1 MGSASFM
8 ALMEVSLPQGLNV
21 RNAVFCAIDGE
32 LAGIFALNYV
42 LHGTI
47 SPAISALVGAHVSP
61 VLCTRDF
68 NLIPAMLRQ
77 KFKLPVEKMDFPS
90 VERRTELSD
99 PDAPHSPRITA
110 VLCREGLGPFS
121 EAVVGAKRL
130 KIAVRISSALSVL
143 GSVIGLLLAFYL
155 TFVSAWQSI
164 SPAQMVVFLA
174 AWLVPT
180 LLISNWVNRY

>member
-1 MGSASFM
+1 MSPRCCAPGILTSSPPCCGRSSSSLWKKWTFPLWSAAPS
-8 ALMEVSLPQGLNV
+8 
-21 RNAVFCAIDGE
+21 
-32 LAGIFALNYV
+32 
-42 LHGTI
+42 
-47 SPAISALVGAHVSP
+47 SPIR
-61 VLCTRDF
+61 T
-68 NLIPAMLRQ
+68 
-77 KFKLPVEKMDFPS
+77 
-90 VERRTELSD
+90 RRTVPASRRCC
-99 PDAPHSPRITA
+99 AG
-110 VLCREGLGPFS
+110 EGLGPFS

>member
-1 MGSASFM
+1 MEKVVAVCATLIRESGSGLDKIFHDLLRAQGAVYRRCSGFQRHEGGGLSADIRGEHILVGSASFM

-47 SPAISALVGAHVSP
+47 SPAISALVGADVSP

-77 KFKLPVEKMDFPS
+77 KFKLPVEKMDFPLWS
-90 VERRTELSD
+90 AAPSSPIRTRRTVPASRRCCAGRGW
-99 PDAPHSPRITA
+99 APFPKPWW
-110 VLCREGLGPFS
+110 GPS
-121 EAVVGAKRL
+121 G
-130 KIAVRISSALSVL
+130 
-143 GSVIGLLLAFYL
+143 
-155 TFVSAWQSI
+155 
-164 SPAQMVVFLA
+164 
-174 AWLVPT
+174 
-180 LLISNWVNRY
+180 

>member
-1 MGSASFM
+1 MQQPST
-8 ALMEVSLPQGLNV
+8 NV

-90 VERRTELSD
+90 VG
-99 PDAPHSPRITA
+99 APHPALRSGRAAQSPHHGGCCAGRGWA
-110 VLCREGLGPFS
+110 PFPKPWWGPS
-121 EAVVGAKRL
+121 G
-130 KIAVRISSALSVL
+130 
-143 GSVIGLLLAFYL
+143 
-155 TFVSAWQSI
+155 
-164 SPAQMVVFLA
+164 
-174 AWLVPT
+174 
-180 LLISNWVNRY
+180 